1 MIRSD
6 LMESWEEALRSLE
19 KKISKHSYDTWLKSL
34 KPWVLTR
41 IKSSSSAQSF
51 SGAGSMIVTH
61 RLLKMP

>member
-34 KPWVLTR
+34 KPLGFDENKIIIEVPNH
-41 IKSSSSAQSF
+41 F
-51 SGAGSMIVTH
+51 SRGWLNDLRTDY
-61 RLLKMP
+61 